1 MSFMTI
7 KQLSVFVENR
17 RGRMAKITEILAN
30 HNIDLR
36 AITLADTNEFGLVRI
51 IVSDPDRA
59 LDVLREAGIMVRS
72 SEAVAVGVKDSP
84 GEFSKA
90 LRLIADAGVSIEYL
104 FTIASPKDGEAVII
118 MRMDQPGDGIAA
130 LRNSSFRIIAQEE
143 I

>member
-17 RGRMAKITEILAN
+17 RGRMAKVTEILAN

-118 MRMDQPGDGIAA
+118 MRMDQPGDGIVA
-130 LRNSSFRIIAQEE
+130 LRNSNFRIITPEE